1 MLIFSDL
8 EELHKLLRENFS
20 PPHDGKER
28 LNYNSFLTVASKLPL
43 KFRHFFSASTFL
55 KFDRD
60 EYGRIDMQSFFHSIV
75 RKNNLFQT
83 RIHISLYDT
92 AGNGYLTEENL
103 KEYISELIPTFYHL
117 KSIDED
123 FKDTY
128 ITCALKKFFFFL
140 DPKRTGRIYIKD
152 MLTSPILA
160 ELYELRQ

>member
-1 MLIFSDL
+1 M
-8 EELHKLLRENFS
+8 
-20 PPHDGKER
+20 
-28 LNYNSFLTVASKLPL
+28 ASKLPL

-92 AGNGYLTEENL
+92 NGNGYLTEANL
-103 KEYISELIPTFYHL
+103 KEYISELVPTFTHL
-117 KSIDED
+117 KNMDEE
-123 FKDTY
+123 FKENY
-128 ITCALKKFFFFL
+128 IIGAMKKFTFFL
-140 DPKRTGRIYIKD
+140 DPKRTGRVYIKD

-160 ELYELRQ
+160 ELYELRQERYEEEVNQNW